1 MTGEEIAAKLAEL
14 EQKCKNMSDR
24 IKEYEQSIGHRL
36 DVVERTQSS
45 IADLAASVK
54 VIALKQDFIAE
65 QTSAIAGKV
74 ETLEHAPGK
83 KWGIVIRTALTALVT
98 ALITLAVTKLFS

>member
-14 EQKCKNMSDR
+14 EQRCKNMSDR
-24 IKEYEQSIGHRL
+24 IKQDEQSIGHRL
-36 DVVERTQSS
+36 DMVERTQSS

-54 VIALKQDFIAE
+54 VIALKQDYIAE

-74 ETLEHAPGK
+74 DTLEHEPGK
-83 KWGIVIRTALTALVT
+83 KWGAVVRTVLAALATALVT
-98 ALITLAVTKLFS
+98 FAVTKIFS